1 MKKPV
6 KLILMLVVALTGGY
20 SAYTSQQ
27 KHELSDL
34 ALANVEALAQNEGGN
49 YEFKD
54 GYPYSTT
61 CNVAIGKGIFGIKRC
76 KVEVIVCQGGGT
88 GCNSKKCPVHPA

>member
-27 KHELSDL
+27 KHELSDF
-34 ALANVEALAQNEGGN
+34 ALANVEATLG
-49 YEFKD
+49 
-54 GYPYSTT
+54 
-61 CNVAIGKGIFGIKRC
+61 V
-76 KVEVIVCQGGGT
+76 
-88 GCNSKKCPVHPA
+88 